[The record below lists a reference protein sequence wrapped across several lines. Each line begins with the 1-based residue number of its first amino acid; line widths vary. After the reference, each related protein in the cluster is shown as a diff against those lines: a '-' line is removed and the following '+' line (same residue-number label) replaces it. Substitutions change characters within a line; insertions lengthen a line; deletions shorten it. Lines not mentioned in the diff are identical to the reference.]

1 MNQEVYRSSDSAEKS
16 KWSALDP
23 TTDHPLCDTKTDD
36 TQAGTQ
42 TSKTIQL
49 NEEYIFIKDSCDVT
63 VTTTD
68 TKAAVN
74 LQAGLQAAI
83 LILISISVGSS
94 ETAEDFTQEL
104 MQTAKV
110 KQVTFQKT
118 VIENSRKVEVTT
130 TDTQI
135 GANIQILLQLLI
147 ALAVKLE
154 IL

>member
-23 TTDHPLCDTKTDD
+23 TTDHPLCDKKTDD

>member
-1 MNQEVYRSSDSAEKS
+1 MNQEVYRSSDANRD
-16 KWSALDP
+16 WSALDA
-23 TTDHPLCDTKTDD
+23 DSAHPLCDRKNIVDE
-36 TQAGTQ
+36 TQGAANK
-42 TSKTIQL
+42 SKTLQL

-83 LILISISVGSS
+83 AVLISISIADSR
-94 ETAEDFTQEL
+94 TAEQLTQDL
-104 MQTAKV
+104 MQTSKM
-110 KQVTFQKT
+110 KQISFQKT
-118 VIENSRKVEVTT
+118 VVENSRNVDIST

-135 GANIQILLQLLI
+135 AANIQILVQLLA
-147 ALAVKLE
+147 ALAIKLD